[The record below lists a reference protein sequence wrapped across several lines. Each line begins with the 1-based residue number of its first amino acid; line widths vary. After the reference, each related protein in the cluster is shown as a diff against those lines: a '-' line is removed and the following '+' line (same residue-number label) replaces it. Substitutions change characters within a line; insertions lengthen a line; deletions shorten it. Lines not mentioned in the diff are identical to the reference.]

1 MTKINK
7 WWNQNI
13 DKDISNLIIKLK
25 CKLSGKEIDRDWT
38 EDLSLNYEDLDND
51 MEKMPSVLA
60 FWSAVLA
67 EARREK
73 SIIEM
78 KLNIRKGKVLEGV
91 KELLSEGIKMT
102 VQDKEN
108 MVNLDERYKAIQMK
122 LIDQDATVSKLF
134 GIVEALKVKA
144 DNLRSF
150 SAMKRA
156 ELNNS

>member
-1 MTKINK
+1 MKNK
-7 WWNQNI
+7 WWNSNI
-13 DKDISNLIIKLK
+13 DSDISELIVQLNITFN
-25 CKLSGKEIDRDWT
+25 GKKIEKNWID
-38 EDLSLNYEDLDND
+38 DLSLNYEHIDDD
-51 MEKMPSVLA
+51 MEHIPSILA

-73 SIIEM
+73 SLIEM
-78 KLNIRKGKVLEGV
+78 KMDIRRAKVMESFKDLIKDGV
-91 KELLSEGIKMT
+91 KLT

-108 MVNLDERYKAIQMK
+108 IINVDSTYLSLRKTY
-122 LIDQDATVSKLF
+122 IDVDTTVSKLF
-134 GIVEALKVKA
+134 GIVDAIKAKA

>member
-1 MTKINK
+1 MSNK
-7 WWNQNI
+7 WWENNI
-13 DKDISNLIIKLK
+13 DSDISQVVIALK
-25 CKLSGKEIDRDWT
+25 CKLSGKEIVRNWT
-38 EDLSLNYEDLDND
+38 EDLSLDYEALDDD

-73 SIIEM
+73 NLVEM
-78 KLNIRKGKVLEGV
+78 KLNIRRSKVMEGV
-91 KELLSEGIKMT
+91 KELIKEGVKMT

-108 MVNLDERYKAIQMK
+108 IVNVDSKYQALQIK
-122 LIDQDATVSKLF
+122 LIEIDSTVSKLF
-134 GIVEALKVKA
+134 GIVDALKVKA

-156 ELNNS
+156 ELQNS